1 MGRSC
6 LGLRE
11 CFLAYGP
18 QPTGKRSTGGRWAGF
33 LFFSGRERKTRM
45 LELLSAGTEY
55 YILGIAALV
64 GFYMAANI
72 GGNDLANAMG
82 TSVGSGALTM
92 KQAVVA
98 AMLANMT
105 GAVMAG
111 GHVTNT
117 IRKGMIDPN
126 LLADSPEKLL
136 LGMFAALLAA
146 GIWVHLAT
154 RFGMPVS
161 TTHSIVGAVVGF
173 GIMSV
178 GFGGVSWSTVV
189 AIVIS
194 WVLSPLVGAVIGGG
208 VFLFIRRKIQLAK
221 DPYEQTRKYVP
232 WLLTVVFTVLILS
245 MIFKGLANLHLNLG
259 FVTALLIALP
269 ASVGAGF
276 AGKVLL
282 SRLGGEGC
290 RWIRGDENEKVE
302 CIFVY
307 LQIITACYVAFAH
320 GANDVANAVGP
331 LAAIFAVVKT
341 KTVSM
346 QVEVPIWMLAS
357 GGAAVG
363 VGLLAFGARVMQTI
377 GKKITE
383 MTPVRGFS
391 AEFGAATTILV
402 CSRLGLPVSTTHVLV
417 GSVIGVGLMRGMGV
431 LDLRVIRNIVSS
443 WFITLPFTLMLS
455 MLIYK
460 LFIALFL

>member
-1 MGRSC
+1 
-6 LGLRE
+6 
-11 CFLAYGP
+11 
-18 QPTGKRSTGGRWAGF
+18 
-33 LFFSGRERKTRM
+33 M

-55 YILGIAALV
+55 YILGLAALV

-92 KQAVVA
+92 NRAVVA
-98 AMLANMT
+98 AMFANMT
-105 GAVMAG
+105 GAVLAG

-126 LLADSPEKLL
+126 LLSGSPEKLL

-146 GIWVHLAT
+146 GVWVHVAT

-178 GFGGVSWSTVV
+178 GFGGVSWGTVA
-189 AIVIS
+189 AIALG
-194 WVLSPLVGAVIGGG
+194 WVFSPLAGAVIGGG
-208 VFLFIRRKIQLAK
+208 VFLFIRRKIQSSK
-221 DPYEQTRKYVP
+221 QPYEQTQKYAP

-245 MIFKGLANLHLNLG
+245 VIFKGLSNLRLNLG
-259 FVTALLIALP
+259 FGKALLIALP
-269 ASVGAGF
+269 LSVAAGF
-276 AGKVLL
+276 AGKALL

-290 RWIRGDENEKVE
+290 RWIRGNDSEKVE
-302 CIFVY
+302 CVFIY

-363 VGLLAFGARVMQTI
+363 VGLMAFGARVMQTI

-431 LDLRVIRNIVSS
+431 LDLRVIRNIIYS
-443 WFITLPFTLMLS
+443 WFITIPFTLVLS
-455 MLIYK
+455 MIIYK
-460 LFIALFL
+460 LLVFLFL